1 MKQQFSFMTTILLMF
16 SIGAT
21 SSSHAGEQG
30 LAKQRRSLLTGMLLM
45 ISLGAS
51 ASAQAEVTIP
61 VMDLVDVQ
69 GIRENQLVGYG
80 LVVGLDGQGDRNQVK
95 FTSQSVTNMLRQF
108 GVQID
113 DTTDPKLRNVASVSV
128 TATVEPMAG
137 PGQKLNVVVSSIGDA
152 KSLRGGTLLLT
163 PLRGID
169 GEVYAIAQGN
179 VVVGGVSAEGKSGSK
194 IVINTPTSGRI
205 PGGAT
210 LEREVASD
218 FSEQQHIVLNLRKP
232 SFTTAKNIAREV
244 NNIFGPEVAVAKN
257 NVRINI
263 RAPKDSQQRVVMM
276 SMLEEISVVEGRKP
290 ARIVFNSRTGTV
302 VIGKSVKV
310 SEAAVSHG
318 NLTVTIAESQ
328 QVSQP
333 NAFADGETTVVD
345 QSQLD
350 VSEERAQMAIWPPGT
365 ELNTIVNAVNSLGAT
380 PTDLMSI
387 LQALHEAGALNAELV
402 VI

>member
-1 MKQQFSFMTTILLMF
+1 MGTFLMKTMQSFFM
-16 SIGAT
+16 
-21 SSSHAGEQG
+21 
-30 LAKQRRSLLTGMLLM
+30 SLLLVLT
-45 ISLGAS
+45 LGLPGTS
-51 ASAQAEVTIP
+51 RAEAEIP
-61 VMDLVDVQ
+61 IMDLVDVR

-80 LVVGLDGQGDRNQVK
+80 LVVGLAGQGDRNQVK
-95 FTSQSVTNMLRQF
+95 FTSQSITNMLRQF

-113 DTTDPKLRNVASVSV
+113 DSMNPKLRNVASVSV
-128 TATVEPMAG
+128 TASVDPMAG
-137 PGQKLNVVVSSIGDA
+137 PGQTLDVVVSSIGDA

-179 VVVGGVSAEGKSGSK
+179 VVVGGLSAEGRSGSK
-194 IVINTPTSGRI
+194 VEVNTPTAGRV
-205 PGGAT
+205 PNGAT
-210 LEREVASD
+210 LEREIKTD
-218 FSEQQHIVLNLRKP
+218 FNQRDEITLNLRKP
-232 SFTTAKNIAREV
+232 SFTTAKNIAREI
-244 NNIFGPEVAVAKN
+244 NNTFGPNVAVAINKA
-257 NVRINI
+257 RIDM
-263 RAPKDSQQRVVMM
+263 RAPKDTQQRVVMM
-276 SMLEEISVVEGRKP
+276 SMLEEMSVVEGRKP

-318 NLTVTIAESQ
+318 NLTVRISESQ

-333 NAFADGETTVVD
+333 NAFANGDTKVVNQTD
-345 QSQLD
+345 LD
-350 VSEERAQMAIWPPGT
+350 VNEDLAQMVIWPPGT

-387 LQALHEAGALNAELV
+387 LQALSEAGALNAELV

>member
-1 MKQQFSFMTTILLMF
+1 MGTFLMKTMQSFFM
-16 SIGAT
+16 
-21 SSSHAGEQG
+21 
-30 LAKQRRSLLTGMLLM
+30 SLLLVLT
-45 ISLGAS
+45 LGLPGTS
-51 ASAQAEVTIP
+51 RAEAEIP
-61 VMDLVDVQ
+61 IMDLVDVR

-80 LVVGLDGQGDRNQVK
+80 LVVGLAGQGDRNQVK
-95 FTSQSVTNMLRQF
+95 FTSQSITNMLRQF

-113 DTTDPKLRNVASVSV
+113 DSMNPKLRNVASVSV
-128 TATVEPMAG
+128 TASVDPMAG
-137 PGQKLNVVVSSIGDA
+137 PGQTLDVVVSSIGDA

-179 VVVGGVSAEGKSGSK
+179 VVVGGLSAEGRSGSK
-194 IVINTPTSGRI
+194 VEVNTPTAGRV
-205 PGGAT
+205 PNGAT
-210 LEREVASD
+210 LEREIKTD
-218 FSEQQHIVLNLRKP
+218 FNQRDEITLNLRKP
-232 SFTTAKNIAREV
+232 SFTTAKNIAREI
-244 NNIFGPEVAVAKN
+244 NNTFGPNVAVAINKA
-257 NVRINI
+257 RIDM
-263 RAPKDSQQRVVMM
+263 RAPKDTQQRVVMM
-276 SMLEEISVVEGRKP
+276 SMLEEMSVVEGRKP

-318 NLTVTIAESQ
+318 NLTVRISESQ

-333 NAFADGETTVVD
+333 NAFANGDTKVVN
-345 QSQLD
+345 QTALD
-350 VSEERAQMAIWPPGT
+350 VNEDLAQMVIWPPGT

-387 LQALHEAGALNAELV
+387 LQALSEAGALNAELV

>member
-1 MKQQFSFMTTILLMF
+1 MKQIMTMLTVAFIHLSLRRQRLSSTNRNRAGDQRSSFLM
-16 SIGAT
+16 AMM
-21 SSSHAGEQG
+21 
-30 LAKQRRSLLTGMLLM
+30 LTMLLGTA
-45 ISLGAS
+45 LPT
-51 ASAQAEVTIP
+51 QAEVEIP
-61 VMDLVDVQ
+61 IMDLVDVQ

-95 FTSQSVTNMLRQF
+95 FTAQSITNMLRQF

-113 DTTDPKLRNVASVSV
+113 DKTNPKLRNVASVSV

-137 PGQKLNVVVSSIGDA
+137 AGQTLNVVVSSIGDA

-169 GEVYAIAQGN
+169 GEVYAVAQGN

-210 LEREVASD
+210 LEREVPND
-218 FSEQQHIVLNLRKP
+218 FAEQDNVVLNLRKP
-232 SFTTAKNIAREV
+232 SFTTAKNIAREI
-244 NNIFGPEVAVAKN
+244 NNIFGPKVAVAKN
-257 NVRINI
+257 NVRISVK
-263 RAPKDSQQRVVMM
+263 APKDTQQRVVMM
-276 SMLEEISVVEGRKP
+276 SMLEEISVEEGRKP

-333 NAFADGETTVVD
+333 NAFADGETKVVD
-345 QSQLD
+345 ESLLD
-350 VSEERAQMAIWPPGT
+350 VSEEQAQMVIWPPGT
-365 ELNTIVNAVNSLGAT
+365 ELNTIVSAVNSLGAT

>member
-1 MKQQFSFMTTILLMF
+1 MKQHISFFSTILLMF
-16 SIGAT
+16 SIGTA
-21 SSSHAGEQG
+21 SSSYASDTS
-30 LAKQRRSLLTGMLLM
+30 LAKQRRTLLTGMLLM
-45 ISLGAS
+45 LSLGAS
-51 ASAQAEVTIP
+51 ASSQAEVSIP

-113 DTTDPKLRNVASVSV
+113 DSTDPKLRNVASVSV

-169 GEVYAIAQGN
+169 GEVYAVAQGN

-210 LEREVASD
+210 LEREVPSD

-232 SFTTAKNIAREV
+232 SFTTAKNITREI
-244 NNIFGPEVAVAKN
+244 NNIFGPDVAVAKN

-263 RAPKDSQQRVVMM
+263 RAPKETQQRVVMM

-345 QSQLD
+345 QSLLD

>member
-1 MKQQFSFMTTILLMF
+1 MGTFLMKTMQSFFM
-16 SIGAT
+16 
-21 SSSHAGEQG
+21 
-30 LAKQRRSLLTGMLLM
+30 SLLLVLT
-45 ISLGAS
+45 LGLPGTS
-51 ASAQAEVTIP
+51 RAEAEIP
-61 VMDLVDVQ
+61 IMDLVDVR

-80 LVVGLDGQGDRNQVK
+80 LVVGLAGQGDRNQVK
-95 FTSQSVTNMLRQF
+95 FTSQSITNMLRQF

-113 DTTDPKLRNVASVSV
+113 DSMNPKLRNVASVSV
-128 TATVEPMAG
+128 TASVDPMAG
-137 PGQKLNVVVSSIGDA
+137 PGQTLDVVVSSIGDA

-179 VVVGGVSAEGKSGSK
+179 VVVGGLSAEGRSGSK
-194 IVINTPTSGRI
+194 VEVNIPTAGRV
-205 PGGAT
+205 PNGAT
-210 LEREVASD
+210 LEREIKTD
-218 FSEQQHIVLNLRKP
+218 FNQRDEITLNLRKP
-232 SFTTAKNIAREV
+232 SFTTAKNIAREI
-244 NNIFGPEVAVAKN
+244 NNTFGPNVAVAINKA
-257 NVRINI
+257 RIDM
-263 RAPKDSQQRVVMM
+263 RAPKDTQQRVVMM
-276 SMLEEISVVEGRKP
+276 SMLEEMSVVEGRKP

-318 NLTVTIAESQ
+318 NLTVRISESQ

-333 NAFADGETTVVD
+333 NAFANGDTKVVNQTD
-345 QSQLD
+345 LD
-350 VSEERAQMAIWPPGT
+350 VNEDLAQMVIWPPGT

-387 LQALHEAGALNAELV
+387 LQALSEAGALNAELV

>member
-1 MKQQFSFMTTILLMF
+1 MRQKMSLLF
-16 SIGAT
+16 TALLLISIGVT
-21 SSSHAGEQG
+21 SSHAGENSMV
-30 LAKQRRSLLTGMLLM
+30 KHRRSLLTSVLIML
-45 ISLGAS
+45 SLGVSSPVS
-51 ASAQAEVTIP
+51 AAVEIP
-61 VMDLVDVQ
+61 VLDLVDVQ
-69 GIRENQLVGYG
+69 GIRQNQLVGYG

-95 FTSQSVTNMLRQF
+95 FTAQSVTNMLRQF

-113 DTTDPKLRNVASVSV
+113 ERSDPKLRNVASVSV
-128 TATVEPMAG
+128 TATVDPMAG

-205 PGGAT
+205 PGGAM
-210 LEREVASD
+210 LEREVPND
-218 FSEQQHIVLNLRKP
+218 FAKNEHIVLNLRKP

-244 NNIFGPEVAVAKN
+244 NNIFGPDVAVAKN
-257 NVRINI
+257 NVRINV
-263 RAPKDSQQRVVMM
+263 RAPKDSQQRVIMM

-333 NAFADGETTVVD
+333 NAFADGETKVID
-345 QSQLD
+345 QSLLD
-350 VSEERAQMAIWPPGT
+350 VQEEQAQMAIWPPGT

>member
-1 MKQQFSFMTTILLMF
+1 MGTFLMKTMQSFFM
-16 SIGAT
+16 
-21 SSSHAGEQG
+21 
-30 LAKQRRSLLTGMLLM
+30 SLLLVLT
-45 ISLGAS
+45 LGLPGTS
-51 ASAQAEVTIP
+51 RAEAEIP
-61 VMDLVDVQ
+61 IMDLVDVR

-80 LVVGLDGQGDRNQVK
+80 LVVGLAGQGDQNQVK
-95 FTSQSVTNMLRQF
+95 FTSQSITNMLRQF

-113 DTTDPKLRNVASVSV
+113 DSMNPKLRNVASVSV
-128 TATVEPMAG
+128 TASVDPMAG
-137 PGQKLNVVVSSIGDA
+137 PGQTLDVVVSSIGDA

-179 VVVGGVSAEGKSGSK
+179 VVVGGLSAEGRSGSK
-194 IVINTPTSGRI
+194 VEVNTPTAGRV
-205 PGGAT
+205 PNGAT
-210 LEREVASD
+210 LEREIKTD
-218 FSEQQHIVLNLRKP
+218 FNQRDEITLNLRKP
-232 SFTTAKNIAREV
+232 SFTTAKNIAREI
-244 NNIFGPEVAVAKN
+244 NNTFGPNVAVAINKA
-257 NVRINI
+257 RIDM
-263 RAPKDSQQRVVMM
+263 RAPKDTQQRVVMM
-276 SMLEEISVVEGRKP
+276 SMLEEMSVVEGRKP

-318 NLTVTIAESQ
+318 NLTVRISESQ

-333 NAFADGETTVVD
+333 NAFANGDTKVVNQTD
-345 QSQLD
+345 LD
-350 VSEERAQMAIWPPGT
+350 VNEDLAQMVIWPPGT

-387 LQALHEAGALNAELV
+387 LQALSEAGALNAELV

>member
-1 MKQQFSFMTTILLMF
+1 MGTFLMKTMQSFFM
-16 SIGAT
+16 
-21 SSSHAGEQG
+21 
-30 LAKQRRSLLTGMLLM
+30 SLLLVLT
-45 ISLGAS
+45 LGLPGTS
-51 ASAQAEVTIP
+51 RAEAEIP
-61 VMDLVDVQ
+61 IMDLVDVR

-80 LVVGLDGQGDRNQVK
+80 LVVGLAGQGDRNQVK
-95 FTSQSVTNMLRQF
+95 FTSQSITNMLRQF

-113 DTTDPKLRNVASVSV
+113 DSMNPKLRNVASVSV
-128 TATVEPMAG
+128 TASVDPMAG
-137 PGQKLNVVVSSIGDA
+137 PGQTLDVVVSSIGDA

-179 VVVGGVSAEGKSGSK
+179 VVVGGLSAEGRSGSK
-194 IVINTPTSGRI
+194 VEVNTPTAGRV
-205 PGGAT
+205 PNGAT
-210 LEREVASD
+210 LEREIKTD
-218 FSEQQHIVLNLRKP
+218 FNQRDEITLNLRKP
-232 SFTTAKNIAREV
+232 SFTTAKNIAREI
-244 NNIFGPEVAVAKN
+244 NNIFGPKVAVAINKA
-257 NVRINI
+257 RIDM
-263 RAPKDSQQRVVMM
+263 RAPKDTQQRVVMM
-276 SMLEEISVVEGRKP
+276 SMLEEMSVVEGRKP

-318 NLTVTIAESQ
+318 NLTVRISESQ

-333 NAFADGETTVVD
+333 NAFANGDTKVVNQTD
-345 QSQLD
+345 LD
-350 VSEERAQMAIWPPGT
+350 VNEDLAQMVIWPPGT

-387 LQALHEAGALNAELV
+387 LQALSEAGALNAELV

>member
-1 MKQQFSFMTTILLMF
+1 MGTFLMKTMQSFFM
-16 SIGAT
+16 
-21 SSSHAGEQG
+21 
-30 LAKQRRSLLTGMLLM
+30 SLLLVLA
-45 ISLGAS
+45 LGLPGTS
-51 ASAQAEVTIP
+51 RAEAEIP
-61 VMDLVDVQ
+61 IMDLVDVR

-80 LVVGLDGQGDRNQVK
+80 LVVGLAGQGDRNQVK
-95 FTSQSVTNMLRQF
+95 FTSQSITNMLRQF

-113 DTTDPKLRNVASVSV
+113 DSMNPKLRNVASVSV
-128 TATVEPMAG
+128 TASVDPMAG
-137 PGQKLNVVVSSIGDA
+137 PGQTLDVVVSSIGDA

-179 VVVGGVSAEGKSGSK
+179 VVVGGLSAEGRSGSK
-194 IVINTPTSGRI
+194 VEVNTPTAGRV
-205 PGGAT
+205 PNGAT
-210 LEREVASD
+210 LEREIKTD
-218 FSEQQHIVLNLRKP
+218 FNQRDEITLNLRKP
-232 SFTTAKNIAREV
+232 SFTTAKNIAREI
-244 NNIFGPEVAVAKN
+244 NNTFGPNVAVAINKA
-257 NVRINI
+257 RIDM
-263 RAPKDSQQRVVMM
+263 RAPKDTQQRVVMM
-276 SMLEEISVVEGRKP
+276 SMLEEMSVVEGRKP

-318 NLTVTIAESQ
+318 NLTVRISESQ

-333 NAFADGETTVVD
+333 NAFANGDTKVVNQTD
-345 QSQLD
+345 LD
-350 VSEERAQMAIWPPGT
+350 VNEDLAQMVIWPPGT

-387 LQALHEAGALNAELV
+387 LQALSEAGALNAELV